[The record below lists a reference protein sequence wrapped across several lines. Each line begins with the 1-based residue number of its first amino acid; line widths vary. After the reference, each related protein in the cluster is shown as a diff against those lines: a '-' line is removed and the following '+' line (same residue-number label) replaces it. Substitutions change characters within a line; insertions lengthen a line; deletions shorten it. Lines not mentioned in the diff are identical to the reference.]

1 MIASN
6 IAVLVLAA
14 LALILAIVIPIL
26 NSIEKLSNC
35 ISLRWSCV
43 VIILLIMTGVVVDFS
58 HLSDNTRDIVLKGG
72 LIIVGIFL
80 VLRTFE
86 KILYNGWLKG
96 FNLKGSV
103 QKDGIKLEGELRAPK
118 SE

>member
-1 MIASN
+1 MSS
-6 IAVLVLAA
+6 AVTLNGRAVS
-14 LALILAIVIPIL
+14 VI
-26 NSIEKLSNC
+26 SI
-35 ISLRWSCV
+35 ISK
-43 VIILLIMTGVVVDFS
+43 
-58 HLSDNTRDIVLKGG
+58 DNTRDIVLKGG

-103 QKDGIKLEGELRAPK
+103 QKDGIKLEGEIKAPK